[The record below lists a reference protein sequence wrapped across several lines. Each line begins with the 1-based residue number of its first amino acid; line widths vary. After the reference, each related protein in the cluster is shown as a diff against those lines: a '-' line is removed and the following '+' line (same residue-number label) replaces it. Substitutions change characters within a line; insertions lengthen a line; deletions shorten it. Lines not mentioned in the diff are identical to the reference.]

1 MTDTSTSEKN
11 LEACLVLTFGSKS
24 PSRNA
29 VYNLLFER
37 RASWSSCWLHT
48 LSSHRPTSQP
58 KMEPWQSWGI
68 VAVVGAG
75 AYIYYSQSDK
85 AKRGRARGSLIPD
98 QAQRRNSKLRDES
111 KGRRKRSDDRGA
123 SDQVNSDVA
132 DVSSA
137 SNRHNK
143 KDRVKKRKG
152 DKKQPSQLAES
163 SAIEINSEEKVE
175 NDDAGDD
182 GIDNKEFARLLSG
195 AKLGTSLS
203 KAVDSNEPK
212 KSRKQGKRIE
222 LQPESANGTL
232 GLPIGQPFD
241 KGLSTSSS
249 TTGADADDDLSPAAS
264 PAFGATQTPKAAGDV
279 SDMLDASSK
288 GPMILRVTEPAQPQ
302 IERQPKPKKTVK
314 EPETKKQ
321 RQNRKRKEE
330 EKAARE
336 HAEKERRILL
346 EKQLRSSREA
356 EGRPA
361 KNGLGISKAP
371 VSNAWTKP
379 GDNTTF
385 PTSSTT
391 PAANNTLLD
400 TFDETREPAG
410 SVNEGQNTY
419 TEDKAW
425 EHDLPSESE
434 QLRILNELDGND
446 GWNTVEKSGKAKR
459 KPINQSEKAGESEDK
474 NYSSL
479 AEENKPA
486 AGQIDPYRSSGPDI
500 PPAMS
505 SFPPLGKPKP
515 VKTKVD
521 PAVWNRS
528 NIHNHPDYDP
538 EYPYALTG
546 HPDDS
551 DWAVV

>member
-1 MTDTSTSEKN
+1 
-11 LEACLVLTFGSKS
+11 
-24 PSRNA
+24 
-29 VYNLLFER
+29 
-37 RASWSSCWLHT
+37 
-48 LSSHRPTSQP
+48 
-58 KMEPWQSWGI
+58 MEPWQSWGI

-85 AKRGRARGSLIPD
+85 AKRGRARLSLIPD
-98 QAQRRNSKLRDES
+98 QAQRHNSKLRDDS
-111 KGRRKRSDDRGA
+111 KGRRKRGDNHGA

-143 KDRVKKRKG
+143 KDRVKKRKE
-152 DKKQPSQLAES
+152 DKKQPSQLAQS
-163 SAIEINSEEKVE
+163 SAAEINSEEKVE
-175 NDDAGDD
+175 NDDDAEDD

-195 AKLGTSLS
+195 AKTGTSLS
-203 KAVDSNEPK
+203 KAIDPNESK
-212 KSRKQGKRIE
+212 KTRKQGKRNE
-222 LQPESANGTL
+222 LQPGSANGTL
-232 GLPIGQPFD
+232 GLPNGQPSD
-241 KGLSTSSS
+241 KGPSTSSS

-264 PAFGATQTPKAAGDV
+264 PAFGAIQTPKAAGDV
-279 SDMLDASSK
+279 SDMLDPPIK
-288 GPMILRVTEPAQPQ
+288 GPMILRVTEPGQPQ
-302 IERQPKPKKTVK
+302 VERQPRPKKPVE

-346 EKQLRSSREA
+346 EKQLRTSREA

-361 KNGLGISKAP
+361 KNGLGISNPP
-371 VSNAWTKP
+371 VSNAWTKS
-379 GDNTTF
+379 GDD
-385 PTSSTT
+385 PAVIAPPAA
-391 PAANNTLLD
+391 PAANNALLD
-400 TFDETREPAG
+400 TFDETKESAG
-410 SVNEGQNTY
+410 SIHSGQDTSIK
-419 TEDKAW
+419 DKVW

-434 QLRILNELDGND
+434 QLRILNEMDGND
-446 GWNTVEKSGKAKR
+446 GWNKVEKSGKAKR
-459 KPINQSEKAGESEDK
+459 KATNQSEKAGESEDK
-474 NYSSL
+474 NGGSL
-479 AEENKPA
+479 AEEGKSA
-486 AGQIDPYRSSGPDI
+486 AGPIDPYHSSRIDN
-500 PPAMS
+500 PPPKS
-505 SFPPLGKPKP
+505 SFPPLIKLKP
-515 VKTKVD
+515 VKAKVD

>member
-1 MTDTSTSEKN
+1 M
-11 LEACLVLTFGSKS
+11 C
-24 PSRNA
+24 
-29 VYNLLFER
+29 NLLLER
-37 RASWSSCWLHT
+37 RAD
-48 LSSHRPTSQP
+48 LSPGPAPHLLINPSYDPSYDL

-85 AKRGRARGSLIPD
+85 AKRGRARLSLIPD
-98 QAQRRNSKLRDES
+98 QAQRHDSKLRDDS
-111 KGRRKRSDDRGA
+111 KGRRKRGDNHGA
-123 SDQVNSDVA
+123 PEQVNSDVA

-152 DKKQPSQLAES
+152 DKKQPSQLAQS
-163 SAIEINSEEKVE
+163 SAAEINSEEKVE
-175 NDDAGDD
+175 NDDDVVDDGDE

-195 AKLGTSLS
+195 AKIGTSLS
-203 KAVDSNEPK
+203 KAADSNEPK
-212 KSRKQGKRIE
+212 KTRKQGKRNE
-222 LQPESANGTL
+222 LQPVSANGTL
-232 GLPIGQPFD
+232 GLSNGQPSD
-241 KGLSTSSS
+241 KGPSTSSS

-264 PAFGATQTPKAAGDV
+264 PAFGATQTPRAAGDV
-279 SDMLDASSK
+279 SDMLDAPIK
-288 GPMILRVTEPAQPQ
+288 GPMILRVTEPTQPQ
-302 IERQPKPKKTVK
+302 IERQPKPKKPVE

-346 EKQLRSSREA
+346 EKQLRTSREA

-361 KNGLGISKAP
+361 KNGLGISNPP
-371 VSNAWTKP
+371 VSNAWTKS
-379 GDNTTF
+379 GDDIAV
-385 PTSSTT
+385 
-391 PAANNTLLD
+391 PALSAAPVANNALLD
-400 TFDETREPAG
+400 TFDETKEPAG
-410 SVNEGQNTY
+410 SIHSGQKTS
-419 TEDKAW
+419 TKDKAW

-434 QLRILNELDGND
+434 QLRILNEMEDND
-446 GWNTVEKSGKAKR
+446 GWNTVEKSGRAKR
-459 KPINQSEKAGESEDK
+459 KAANQSEKAGESEDK
-474 NYSSL
+474 NGRSIT
-479 AEENKPA
+479 EERKPA
-486 AGQIDPYRSSGPDI
+486 AGQIDPYHSSGTDN
-500 PPAMS
+500 PPAKS
-505 SFPPLGKPKP
+505 SFPPLNKLRP
-515 VKTKVD
+515 VKAKVD

>member
-1 MTDTSTSEKN
+1 MQRRVDI
-11 LEACLVLTFGSKS
+11 S
-24 PSRNA
+24 PDPTLHRLIDIS
-29 VYNLLFER
+29 YNL
-37 RASWSSCWLHT
+37 
-48 LSSHRPTSQP
+48 

-75 AYIYYSQSDK
+75 AYIYYSQSDR
-85 AKRGRARGSLIPD
+85 AKRGRARLSLIPD
-98 QAQRRNSKLRDES
+98 QAQRRNSKLRDDS
-111 KGRRKRSDDRGA
+111 KGRRKRGDNHGA

-152 DKKQPSQLAES
+152 DNKQPSQLAQS
-163 SAIEINSEEKVE
+163 SAAETNLEEKVD
-175 NDDAGDD
+175 NDDVGDD

-195 AKLGTSLS
+195 VKTGTSLS

-212 KSRKQGKRIE
+212 KTRKQGKRNE
-222 LQPESANGTL
+222 LQPVSANGTL
-232 GLPIGQPFD
+232 GLPNGQPSG

-264 PAFGATQTPKAAGDV
+264 PAFGATETPKAAGDV
-279 SDMLDASSK
+279 SDMLDAPTQ

-302 IERQPKPKKTVK
+302 IERQPKSKKPVE

-330 EKAARE
+330 EKVARE

-346 EKQLRSSREA
+346 EKQLRTSREA

-361 KNGLGISKAP
+361 KNGLGISKPP
-371 VSNAWTKP
+371 VSNAWAKS
-379 GDNTTF
+379 GDDTAV
-385 PTSSTT
+385 PASYAA

-400 TFDETREPAG
+400 TFDEEKESAG
-410 SVNEGQNTY
+410 SMHGGHNTA
-419 TEDKAW
+419 TKDKAW

-434 QLRILNELDGND
+434 QLRILNEMDDND

-459 KPINQSEKAGESEDK
+459 KAANQSEKAGDSEDK
-474 NYSSL
+474 NGRSL
-479 AEENKPA
+479 AEERKPA
-486 AGQIDPYRSSGPDI
+486 ASQIDPYPSSGTDN

-505 SFPPLGKPKP
+505 SFPPLSKLKP
-515 VKTKVD
+515 VKAKVD

-528 NIHNHPDYDP
+528 NIHTHPDYDP

>member
-1 MTDTSTSEKN
+1 
-11 LEACLVLTFGSKS
+11 
-24 PSRNA
+24 
-29 VYNLLFER
+29 
-37 RASWSSCWLHT
+37 
-48 LSSHRPTSQP
+48 
-58 KMEPWQSWGI
+58 MEPWQSWGI

-75 AYIYYSQSDK
+75 AYIYYSQSNK
-85 AKRGRARGSLIPD
+85 VKRGRARVSLIPD
-98 QAQRRNSKLRDES
+98 QAQRRNSKLRDDS
-111 KGRRKRSDDRGA
+111 IGRRKRSDNLGT
-123 SDQVNSDVA
+123 SDQFNSDVA
-132 DVSSA
+132 DVPSA

-152 DKKQPSQLAES
+152 DKKQPSQLVQS

-175 NDDAGDD
+175 NDYAGDD

-195 AKLGTSLS
+195 AKTGTSLS

-212 KSRKQGKRIE
+212 KTRKQGKRNE
-222 LQPESANGTL
+222 LQPESTNSTL
-232 GLPIGQPFD
+232 GLPNGQPSN

-279 SDMLDASSK
+279 SDMLDAPTK
-288 GPMILRVTEPAQPQ
+288 GPTILRVTEPAQLQ
-302 IERQPKPKKTVK
+302 IERQLKPKKTVE

-330 EKAARE
+330 EKASRE
-336 HAEKERRILL
+336 HAEKERRVLL
-346 EKQLRSSREA
+346 EKQLRTSREA
-356 EGRPA
+356 EGRAA
-361 KNGLGISKAP
+361 KNGLGGSKPP
-371 VSNAWTKP
+371 VSNAWTKF
-379 GDNTTF
+379 GDDTLV
-385 PTSSTT
+385 PTSSIT
-391 PAANNTLLD
+391 PAAYNTLLD

-410 SVNEGQNTY
+410 SIREGQNTS
-419 TEDKAW
+419 TKDKAW
-425 EHDLPSESE
+425 DHDLPSESE
-434 QLRILNELDGND
+434 QLRILNEMDGND

-459 KPINQSEKAGESEDK
+459 KAINQGEKAGESEDK
-474 NYSSL
+474 NGSSL
-479 AEENKPA
+479 AEEKKA
-486 AGQIDPYRSSGPDI
+486 AVGQIDPYHSSGADI

-505 SFPPLGKPKP
+505 SFPPLSKSKP
-515 VKTKVD
+515 VKSKVD
-521 PAVWNRS
+521 PVIWNRS

>member
-1 MTDTSTSEKN
+1 M
-11 LEACLVLTFGSKS
+11 C
-24 PSRNA
+24 
-29 VYNLLFER
+29 NLLFER
-37 RASWSSCWLHT
+37 RADLFPGPTPHLLID
-48 LSSHRPTSQP
+48 LSQDL

-85 AKRGRARGSLIPD
+85 AKRGRARLSLFPD
-98 QAQRRNSKLRDES
+98 QAQRRNSKLRDDS
-111 KGRRKRSDDRGA
+111 QGRRKRGDNHAA

-152 DKKQPSQLAES
+152 DKKQPSQLAQS
-163 SAIEINSEEKVE
+163 SAAEINSEEKVD
-175 NDDAGDD
+175 NDDVGDD
-182 GIDNKEFARLLSG
+182 DIDNKEFARLLSG
-195 AKLGTSLS
+195 AKTGTSLS

-212 KSRKQGKRIE
+212 RTRKQGKRNE
-222 LQPESANGTL
+222 LQPVSANGTL
-232 GLPIGQPFD
+232 GLPNGQPSD

-264 PAFGATQTPKAAGDV
+264 PALGATQTPKAAGDV
-279 SDMLDASSK
+279 SDMLDAPTK

-302 IERQPKPKKTVK
+302 IERLPNPKKPVE

-346 EKQLRSSREA
+346 EKQLRTSREA

-361 KNGLGISKAP
+361 KNGLGISKPP
-371 VSNAWTKP
+371 VSNAWTKS
-379 GDNTTF
+379 GDDTVV
-385 PTSSTT
+385 PASLVA
-391 PAANNTLLD
+391 PAANSALLD
-400 TFDETREPAG
+400 TFDETKESPG
-410 SVNEGQNTY
+410 SIRGGQDEST
-419 TEDKAW
+419 KKKVW

-434 QLRILNELDGND
+434 QLRILNEMDGND

-459 KPINQSEKAGESEDK
+459 KAANQSEKAGESEDK
-474 NYSSL
+474 NGRSL
-479 AEENKPA
+479 AEESKPT
-486 AGQIDPYRSSGPDI
+486 AGQIDPYHSSGTDN
-500 PPAMS
+500 PPAKS
-505 SFPPLGKPKP
+505 SFPPLSKLKP
-515 VKTKVD
+515 VKAKVD
-521 PAVWNRS
+521 PAVWNRN

>member
-1 MTDTSTSEKN
+1 M
-11 LEACLVLTFGSKS
+11 C
-24 PSRNA
+24 
-29 VYNLLFER
+29 NLLFER
-37 RASWSSCWLHT
+37 RADLPPGSTLHLLT
-48 LSSHRPTSQP
+48 DLASDL

-75 AYIYYSQSDK
+75 AYIYYSQSNK
-85 AKRGRARGSLIPD
+85 AKRGRARVSLIPD
-98 QAQRRNSKLRDES
+98 QAQRRNSKLRDDS
-111 KGRRKRSDDRGA
+111 IGRRKRSDNQGA
-123 SDQVNSDVA
+123 SDQVNSDAA
-132 DVSSA
+132 DVSST

-143 KDRVKKRKG
+143 RDRVKKRKG
-152 DKKQPSQLAES
+152 DKKQPSQLAQS
-163 SAIEINSEEKVE
+163 SAIEINSEEKVD
-175 NDDAGDD
+175 NDDAGDE

-195 AKLGTSLS
+195 AKTGTSLS

-212 KSRKQGKRIE
+212 KTRKQGKRNE
-222 LQPESANGTL
+222 LKPELTNGML
-232 GLPIGQPFD
+232 GFPNGQPSD

-264 PAFGATQTPKAAGDV
+264 PAFGATPTAKAAGDV
-279 SDMLDASSK
+279 SDMLDAPTK

-302 IERQPKPKKTVK
+302 IERQPKPKKMVE

-336 HAEKERRILL
+336 HAEKERRVLL
-346 EKQLRSSREA
+346 EKQLRTSREA

-361 KNGLGISKAP
+361 KNGLGISKPP
-371 VSNAWTKP
+371 VSNAWTKS
-379 GDNTTF
+379 GDDTIV

-410 SVNEGQNTY
+410 SIHEGKNTS
-419 TEDKAW
+419 TKDKAW

-434 QLRILNELDGND
+434 QLRILNEMDTND

-459 KPINQSEKAGESEDK
+459 KAISQSEKAGESEDK
-474 NYSSL
+474 NGSIL
-479 AEENKPA
+479 AEEKKAA
-486 AGQIDPYRSSGPDI
+486 AGQIDPYHGSGTDT

-505 SFPPLGKPKP
+505 SFPPLSRPKP

-521 PAVWNRS
+521 PTVWNRS

>member
-1 MTDTSTSEKN
+1 
-11 LEACLVLTFGSKS
+11 
-24 PSRNA
+24 
-29 VYNLLFER
+29 
-37 RASWSSCWLHT
+37 
-48 LSSHRPTSQP
+48 
-58 KMEPWQSWGI
+58 MEPWQSWGI

-75 AYIYYSQSDK
+75 AYIYYSQLNN
-85 AKRGRARGSLIPD
+85 AKRGRARVSLTPD
-98 QAQRRNSKLRDES
+98 QAQRRNSKLRDDS
-111 KGRRKRSDDRGA
+111 ISRRKRSDHQGA
-123 SDQVNSDVA
+123 SDHVNSDVV
-132 DVSSA
+132 DISST

-143 KDRVKKRKG
+143 RDRVKKRKG
-152 DKKQPSQLAES
+152 DKQQPSQLAQS
-163 SAIEINSEEKVE
+163 SATEINSEEKVD

-195 AKLGTSLS
+195 AKTGTSLS
-203 KAVDSNEPK
+203 KAVDSNETKNTRK
-212 KSRKQGKRIE
+212 KGKRNE
-222 LQPESANGTL
+222 LQPQSTNGTL
-232 GLPIGQPFD
+232 GLPNGQPSD
-241 KGLSTSSS
+241 KGVSTSSS

-264 PAFGATQTPKAAGDV
+264 PALGATPTPKAAGDV
-279 SDMLDASSK
+279 SDMLDAPTK
-288 GPMILRVTEPAQPQ
+288 RPMILRVTEPAQPQ
-302 IERQPKPKKTVK
+302 IERQVKPKKTVE

-336 HAEKERRILL
+336 HAEKERRVLL
-346 EKQLRSSREA
+346 EKQLRTSREA

-361 KNGLGISKAP
+361 KNGLGISKPP
-371 VSNAWTKP
+371 VSNAWTKS
-379 GDNTTF
+379 GDETTV
-385 PTSSTT
+385 PISSTT

-410 SVNEGQNTY
+410 RVHEGQNTS
-419 TEDKAW
+419 TKDKAW

-434 QLRILNELDGND
+434 QLRILNEMDSND

-459 KPINQSEKAGESEDK
+459 KAVSQSEKAGESEDR
-474 NYSSL
+474 NVSIL
-479 AEENKPA
+479 AEEKKAA
-486 AGQIDPYRSSGPDI
+486 AGQIDPYHSSGADI
-500 PPAMS
+500 PPSVS
-505 SFPPLGKPKP
+505 SFPPLSKPKP

-521 PAVWNRS
+521 PTVWNRS